1 MSLKGNHGVG
11 PMREYCISAILLDFQ
26 NPLKIIGHLKEPL
39 LQSTAEP
46 ANGYVTQCDVLL
58 RSVSQR

>member
-1 MSLKGNHGVG
+1 
-11 PMREYCISAILLDFQ
+11 MREYCISAILLDFQ
-26 NPLKIIGHLKEPL
+26 NPLKVIGHLKEPL